1 MESLVAQTVK
11 GGTEVLTGG
20 KRTDSEGCFYAPT
33 VMKNL
38 SPCMRIASEVFG
50 PIAAVVMK
58 MYRYYNQ
65 YTINP
70 QSYFSRNLSC
80 F

>member
-1 MESLVAQTVK
+1 MESLVTQSVK
-11 GGTEVLTGG
+11 EGIEVLTGG
-20 KRTDSEGCFYAPT
+20 ERTDRKGYFFTPT
-33 VMKNL
+33 VMKNV
-38 SPCMRIASEVFG
+38 SPCMRIASEFFG

-65 YTINP
+65 YTINR

-80 F
+80 Y